1 MAYDPAAHDRYY
13 SGLSAGPG
21 FFIGALLLAVA
32 LVGLLLESTRFEEPQ
47 VTYTCNPEQPHLS
60 VKECVR

>member
-1 MAYDPAAHDRYY
+1 MGYDPAAHDQLYDGLG
-13 SGLSAGPG
+13 SGVTFAFGLVFLALAIIGLLSAM
-21 FFIGALLLAVA
+21 A
-32 LVGLLLESTRFEEPQ
+32 FEEPQ